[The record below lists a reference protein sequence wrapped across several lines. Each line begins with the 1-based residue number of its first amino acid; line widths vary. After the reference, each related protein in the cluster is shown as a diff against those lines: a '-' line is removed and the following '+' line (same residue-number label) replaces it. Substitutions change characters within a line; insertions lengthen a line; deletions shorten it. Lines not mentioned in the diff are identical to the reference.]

1 MTEYIEYAE
10 EVDNDRYD
18 GVDEDD
24 SSLTFYQRFKRS
36 IIRDLDRYAL
46 KLHTNRRYIIIIIL
60 VIILLV
66 VILDIRW
73 SRKKGLTSNI
83 VQSGGGREGSGGN
96 DFNMRQFDLFGKKS
110 LDTQVTEAKQKQ
122 TKAQKIEN
130 KKAAS
135 EATKQKQI
143 ADGAAKREAR
153 QKASEDSKGANNN
166 TLAKQKEK
174 QDTAKPANN
183 TTKPADPSAGN
194 NAAKKL
200 EVDTEKG
207 AEDPAALAKKDS
219 FTKKQL
225 KKGSA
230 KLGDWK
236 NNFMSNFKSGP
247 MQNIGDILGTS
258 LSSAFWF
265 VGFIF
270 TALGFI
276 SLPFII
282 VVAATYTVLKYL
294 LSFFSGL

>member
-36 IIRDLDRYAL
+36 IIRDLDKYAL

-83 VQSGGGREGSGGN
+83 VQSGGGGGD
-96 DFNMRQFDLFGKKS
+96 DFNMSEFDIFGKKS
-110 LDTQVTEAKQKQ
+110 LDTQVAEAKQKQ
-122 TKAQKIEN
+122 AKAEKIEK

-143 ADGAAKREAR
+143 ADGAAIREAR
-153 QKASEDSKGANNN
+153 QKASENSKGANNN
-166 TLAKQKEK
+166 TLAEIKKK
-174 QDTAKPANN
+174 QDPAKPANN
-183 TTKPADPSAGN
+183 TTKPADPAAGN
-194 NAAKKL
+194 NASKKL
-200 EVDTEKG
+200 EVDKEKG
-207 AEDPAALAKKDS
+207 VEDPAALAKKDS

>member
-10 EVDNDRYD
+10 EVNNDRYD
-18 GVDEDD
+18 GVESDNDE
-24 SSLTFYQRFKRS
+24 SLTFYQRFKRS

-46 KLHTNRRYIIIIIL
+46 KLHTNRKYIIIIIL

-73 SRKKGLTSNI
+73 SRKKGLTSSI
-83 VQSGGGREGSGGN
+83 VQNGGGD
-96 DFNMRQFDLFGKKS
+96 DFNINQFDLFGNVDKQIK
-110 LDTQVTEAKQKQ
+110 DKKQK
-122 TKAQKIEN
+122 N
-130 KKAAS
+130 DKAAI
-135 EATKQKQI
+135 I
-143 ADGAAKREAR
+143 AKEKAEGAAKTEAR
-153 QKASEDSKGANNN
+153 KKAVEQSKEITNNN
-166 TLAKQKEK
+166 TLAKKKEHQDK
-174 QDTAKPANN
+174 QDAAEQKKQTDELTAKV
-183 TTKPADPSAGN
+183 
-194 NAAKKL
+194 
-200 EVDTEKG
+200 EVDKEKG
-207 AEDPAALAKKDS
+207 AEDPASLAKKDS

-230 KLGDWK
+230 KLGNWK
-236 NNFMSNFKSGP
+236 NEFMSNFKSGP
-247 MQNIGDILGTS
+247 MQNFGNIIGTS